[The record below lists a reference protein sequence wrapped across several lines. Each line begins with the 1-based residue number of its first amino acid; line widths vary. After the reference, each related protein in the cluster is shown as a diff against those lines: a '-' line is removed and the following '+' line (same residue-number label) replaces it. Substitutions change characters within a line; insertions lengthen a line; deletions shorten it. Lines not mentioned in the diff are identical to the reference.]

1 MTATEQLK
9 QQVDTLPEPLA
20 KEVLDFLLTV
30 ARRHT
35 IESCKDDPAS
45 LRGILSHH
53 AAPDSRRLES
63 DAWQK
68 VLMEKHAS
76 N

>member
-1 MTATEQLK
+1 MTAAEQLK

-20 KEVLDFLLTV
+20 REVLDFLHTV

-35 IESCKDDPAS
+35 IDPCKGGPAS
-45 LRGILSHH
+45 LRGILRHH

-68 VLMEKHAS
+68 VLIEKHAS